1 MLAEPLFYL
10 EKKKLKLFYNN
21 STLIGGKEVKL
32 MNELKLVK
40 KAIKGNKECLEEL
53 LVLHGDQLYRTAYLY
68 VRNRE
73 DALDIVQETSYKA
86 FLSIGQLKNEKF
98 FLTWLTK
105 ILINCSYDVLKKN
118 KKELPL
124 NNMVELAT
132 DKREK
137 EDENLDLLEAINR
150 LNEKHKNAIIL
161 FYFQDLPI
169 SEVAKVMKIPEN
181 TVKTYLSR
189 GKERLKK
196 LLGGMNYN
204 GEKIISKSI

>member
-1 MLAEPLFYL
+1 
-10 EKKKLKLFYNN
+10 
-21 STLIGGKEVKL
+21 
-32 MNELKLVK
+32 MNELKLIK

-53 LVLHGDQLYRTAYLY
+53 LVLYGDQLYRTAYIY

-73 DALDIVQETSYKA
+73 DALDVVQETSYKA

-105 ILINCSYDVLKKN
+105 ILINCSYDVLKKR

-124 NNMVELAT
+124 NNMDELT
-132 DKREK
+132 EDKREK
-137 EDENLDLLEAINR
+137 RVEYLDLLEAISR
-150 LNEKHKNAIIL
+150 LNKKHKNAIIL
-161 FYFQDLPI
+161 FYFHDLPI
-169 SEVAKVMKIPEN
+169 SEVAKVMNIPEN

-196 LLGGMNYN
+196 WLGGMNNN
-204 GEKIISKSI
+204 GEKIIARSI

>member
-1 MLAEPLFYL
+1 
-10 EKKKLKLFYNN
+10 
-21 STLIGGKEVKL
+21 
-32 MNELKLVK
+32 MNELKLIK

-53 LVLHGDQLYRTAYLY
+53 LVLSGDQLYRTAYLY

-73 DALDIVQETSYKA
+73 DALDVVQEASYKA

-105 ILINCSYDVLKKN
+105 ILINCSYDVLKKS

-124 NNMVELAT
+124 SNMIEPTT
-132 DKREK
+132 DEKEKRE
-137 EDENLDLLEAINR
+137 ENLDLLEAINR
-150 LNEKHKNAIIL
+150 LDEKHKNAIIL

-181 TVKTYLSR
+181 TVKTFLSR
-189 GKERLKK
+189 GKDRLKK

>member
-1 MLAEPLFYL
+1 MD
-10 EKKKLKLFYNN
+10 
-21 STLIGGKEVKL
+21 
-32 MNELKLVK
+32 ELKLIK
-40 KAIKGNKECLEEL
+40 KAKKGNKDCLEEL
-53 LVLHGDQLYRTAYLY
+53 LILHGDQLYRTAYLY

-73 DALDIVQETSYKA
+73 DALDAVQETSYKA

-105 ILINCSYDVLKKN
+105 ILINCSYDVLKKS
-118 KKELPL
+118 KKEMPL
-124 NNMVELAT
+124 NSTVELTA

-137 EDENLDLLEAINR
+137 REENLDLLEAINK

-169 SEVAKVMKIPEN
+169 SEVAKVMNIPEN

-196 LLGGMNYN
+196 LLGGLNRN
-204 GEKIISKSI
+204 GEKVVTRNI

>member
-1 MLAEPLFYL
+1 
-10 EKKKLKLFYNN
+10 
-21 STLIGGKEVKL
+21 
-32 MNELKLVK
+32 MNELKLIK

-53 LVLHGDQLYRTAYLY
+53 LVLYGDQLYRTAYLY

-73 DALDIVQETSYKA
+73 DALDVVQEASYKA

-105 ILINCSYDVLKKN
+105 ILINCSYDVLKKS

-124 NNMVELAT
+124 SNMIELTT
-132 DKREK
+132 DEREKRE
-137 EDENLDLLEAINR
+137 ENLDLLEAINR
-150 LNEKHKNAIIL
+150 LDENHKNAIIL

-181 TVKTYLSR
+181 TVKTFLSR
-189 GKERLKK
+189 GKDRLKK

>member
-1 MLAEPLFYL
+1 M
-10 EKKKLKLFYNN
+10 KKHKL
-21 STLIGGKEVKL
+21 I
-32 MNELKLVK
+32 K

-53 LVLHGDQLYRTAYLY
+53 LVIHSDQLYRTAYLY

-105 ILINCSYDVLKKN
+105 ILINCSYDVLKKS
-118 KKELPL
+118 KKELPW
-124 NNMVELAT
+124 NNIVEHT
-132 DKREK
+132 VDKKDNK
-137 EDENLDLLEAINR
+137 EESLDLLEAVNR
-150 LNEKHKNAIIL
+150 LNDKHKNAIIL

-169 SEVAKVMKIPEN
+169 SEVAKLMNIPEN

-189 GKERLKK
+189 GRARLKK
-196 LLGGMNYN
+196 LLGGMGYN
-204 GEKIISKSI
+204 GGKITSRSI

>member
-1 MLAEPLFYL
+1 
-10 EKKKLKLFYNN
+10 
-21 STLIGGKEVKL
+21 
-32 MNELKLVK
+32 MNELELVS

-73 DALDIVQETSYKA
+73 DALDVVQETSYKA

-105 ILINCSYDVLKKN
+105 ILINCSYDVLKKG
-118 KKELPL
+118 KKELRL
-124 NNMVELAT
+124 SNMIELT
-132 DKREK
+132 SDDREKRE
-137 EDENLDLLEAINR
+137 ENLDLLEAINR

-169 SEVAKVMKIPEN
+169 SEIAKVMKIPEN
-181 TVKTYLSR
+181 TVKTFLSR
-189 GKERLKK
+189 GKDRLKK

-204 GEKIISKSI
+204 GEKNISKSI

>member
-1 MLAEPLFYL
+1 
-10 EKKKLKLFYNN
+10 
-21 STLIGGKEVKL
+21 
-32 MNELKLVK
+32 MNELKLIK
-40 KAIKGNKECLEEL
+40 KAIKGNAECLEEL

-73 DALDIVQETSYKA
+73 DALDVVQEASCKA

-105 ILINCSYDVLKKN
+105 ILINCSYDVLKKS

-124 NNMVELAT
+124 SNMIELTT
-132 DKREK
+132 DERE
-137 EDENLDLLEAINR
+137 EREENLDLLEAINR
-150 LNEKHKNAIIL
+150 LDEKHKNAIIL

-181 TVKTYLSR
+181 TVKTFLSR
-189 GKERLKK
+189 GKDRLKK

>member
-1 MLAEPLFYL
+1 
-10 EKKKLKLFYNN
+10 
-21 STLIGGKEVKL
+21 
-32 MNELKLVK
+32 MNELKLIK
-40 KAIKGNKECLEEL
+40 KAMKGNKECLEEL
-53 LVLHGDQLYRTAYLY
+53 LVLHGDQLYRTAYIY

-73 DALDIVQETSYKA
+73 DALDVVQETSYKA

-105 ILINCSYDVLKKN
+105 ILINCSYDVLKKR
-118 KKELPL
+118 KEELPL
-124 NNMVELAT
+124 NNMDEVTE

-137 EDENLDLLEAINR
+137 RVEYLDLLEAVSR

-161 FYFQDLPI
+161 FYFHDLPI
-169 SEVAKVMKIPEN
+169 SEVAKVMNIPEN

-196 LLGGMNYN
+196 LLGGMNNN
-204 GEKIISKSI
+204 GEKIIERSI

>member
-1 MLAEPLFYL
+1 
-10 EKKKLKLFYNN
+10 
-21 STLIGGKEVKL
+21 

-118 KKELPL
+118 KNELPS
-124 NNMVELAT
+124 NSTIELAT

-137 EDENLDLLEAINR
+137 IEENLDLLEAINR

-169 SEVAKVMKIPEN
+169 SEVAKVMKTPEN

-204 GEKIISKSI
+204 EEKIISKSI

>member
-1 MLAEPLFYL
+1 
-10 EKKKLKLFYNN
+10 
-21 STLIGGKEVKL
+21 
-32 MNELKLVK
+32 MNELTLIK

-73 DALDIVQETSYKA
+73 DALDAVQEASYKA
-86 FLSIGQLKNEKF
+86 FLSIGQLKNENF

-105 ILINCSYDVLKKN
+105 ILINCAYDVLKKS

-124 NNMVELAT
+124 NNFVELTA
-132 DKREK
+132 DKKEK
-137 EDENLDLLEAINR
+137 RVENLDLLEAVNR
-150 LNEKHKNAIIL
+150 LNERHKNAIIL

-169 SEVAKVMKIPEN
+169 SEIAKVMNIPEN

-204 GEKIISKSI
+204 GEKIISRSI

>member
-1 MLAEPLFYL
+1 MND
-10 EKKKLKLFYNN
+10 LKL
-21 STLIGGKEVKL
+21 I
-32 MNELKLVK
+32 K

-68 VRNRE
+68 VQNRE
-73 DALDIVQETSYKA
+73 DALDVVQEVSYKA

-118 KKELPL
+118 KRELPL
-124 NNMVELAT
+124 SNMIELT
-132 DKREK
+132 TNEREKRE
-137 EDENLDLLEAINR
+137 ENLDLLEAINR
-150 LNEKHKNAIIL
+150 LDEKYKNAIIL

-181 TVKTYLSR
+181 TVKTFLSR
-189 GKERLKK
+189 GKDRLKK
-196 LLGGMNYN
+196 LLGGMNNN

>member
-1 MLAEPLFYL
+1 
-10 EKKKLKLFYNN
+10 
-21 STLIGGKEVKL
+21 

-53 LVLHGDQLYRTAYLY
+53 LILHGDQLYRTAYLY

-73 DALDIVQETSYKA
+73 DALDVVQETSYKA

-105 ILINCSYDVLKKN
+105 ILINCSYDVLKKR
-118 KKELPL
+118 KKELGL
-124 NNMVELAT
+124 SNMIELTT
-132 DKREK
+132 DEREKRE
-137 EDENLDLLEAINR
+137 ENLDLLEAINR

-181 TVKTYLSR
+181 TVKTFLSR
-189 GKERLKK
+189 GKDRLKK
-196 LLGGMNYN
+196 LLGGIDYN